1 MKPTAAMF
9 ALVFSL
15 SLFGASCATVSR
27 LNEEF
32 EEEMTRIES
41 LSPEQ
46 KAELEKN
53 KREEEKIEMRGYFDN
68 SDNE

>member
-1 MKPTAAMF
+1 MF

-32 EEEMTRIES
+32 EEEMTRIER
-41 LSPEQ
+41 LSPEE

-53 KREEEKIEMRGYFDN
+53 KHEEEKIEMKGYFNDG
-68 SDNE
+68 DNE